1 MAADPRFAEL
11 LRALHE
17 HGVEFV
23 VVEGV
28 AAVLEGAPLS
38 TFDLDIVP
46 RWTPENLDRLASALE
61 SLDAVY
67 SDPAGR
73 SFKATRQRLEN
84 PGHHL
89 LETRLGPLDVLGT
102 IGRSRRFEDLVSST
116 VTYEVD
122 GRSYRV
128 LDLDTQIA
136 VKREAG
142 REKDRAALPL
152 LERTRDKAKAR

>member
-1 MAADPRFAEL
+1 MAVVPRFAEL
-11 LRALHE
+11 LKVLDE

-23 VVEGV
+23 VVGGV
-28 AAVLEGAPLS
+28 AAVLEGAPLT
-38 TFDLDIVP
+38 TFDVDIVP
-46 RWTPENLDRLASALE
+46 LWSPENLDRLAIALQV
-61 SLDAVY
+61 LAARY

-73 SFKATRQRLEN
+73 DITPTRERLES

-102 IGRSRRFEDLVSST
+102 IGRSRRFEDLEGAT
-116 VTYEVD
+116 VTYELD
-122 GRSYRV
+122 GRTYRV
-128 LDLDTQIA
+128 LDLSTQID

-152 LERTRDKAKAR
+152 LERTLGMRR

>member
-11 LRALHE
+11 LRVLHD

-23 VVEGV
+23 VVGGV

-46 RWTPENLDRLASALE
+46 RWSGENLDRLAVALE
-61 SLDAVY
+61 SLEALY
-67 SDPAGR
+67 GDPAGR
-73 SFKATRQRLEN
+73 EIKPTRERLAS

-89 LETRLGPLDVLGT
+89 LDTRLGPLDVLGT
-102 IGRSRRFEDLVSST
+102 IGRARRFEDLEGST

-128 LDLDTQIA
+128 LDLDTQIE

-152 LERTRDKAKAR
+152 LVRTREKRG